1 MGMIIGR
8 DTAVRTIT
16 LRNRDGSAA
25 GTISISKS
33 GSKNKNKKK
42 LKRLQY
48 NFKGM
53 SAAILRAKTSGSARQ
68 AVTKTRTEAAML
80 RKKLK
85 CGEYD
90 DEELKM
96 AIIHADQMVK
106 IAKKRMKHLQEEE
119 RLKKGGFC
127 EAEMEEYEEQDLEYP
142 ELTGDEEI
150 DVEELKRLMEE
161 MQKLQEEMAESQ
173 DFGDLEELA
182 EVLRADMDPEDLE
195 LMKKKHRSDEL
206 REIAEADMKYLKAF
220 FQKLERDKQAAMSG
234 SSGSGDGNSGSGGTN
249 CGSSGVSLELSGTA
263 QLVPVSDAPVP
274 AAGVSLDVTV

>member
-25 GTISISKS
+25 GTISVSKS
-33 GSKNKNKKK
+33 NKNQNKKK
-42 LKRLQY
+42 LKRLSY

-53 SAAILRAKTSGSARQ
+53 SAVILRAKTSGSARQ
-68 AVTKTRTEAAML
+68 AVTKTRVATAML
-80 RKKLK
+80 RKKLR

-96 AIIHADQMVK
+96 AIIHAEQMVK

-127 EAEMEEYEEQDLEYP
+127 EAEMEEYEDSDLEYP

-161 MQKLQEEMAESQ
+161 MQQLQEEMTESE
-173 DFGDLEELA
+173 DFGGLEELS

-195 LMKKKHRSDEL
+195 LLKKKHRADEL

-220 FQKLERDKQAAMSG
+220 FNKLEKEKQAAMS
-234 SSGSGDGNSGSGGTN
+234 SSGGNGSGDSSGNYDGG
-249 CGSSGVSLELSGTA
+249 GVSLELAGMA
-263 QLVPVSDAPVP
+263 QPMSVSDVPAPVS
-274 AAGVSLDVTV
+274 GGSLDVTI

>member
-8 DTAVRTIT
+8 DSAVRTIT

-25 GTISISKS
+25 GTISVSRS
-33 GSKNKNKKK
+33 NNKNKKK

-68 AVTKTRTEAAML
+68 AVTKTRTAAAVL

-142 ELTGDEEI
+142 ELTGEEEI

-161 MQKLQEEMAESQ
+161 MQELQEEVMES
-173 DFGDLEELA
+173 DGFGDLEELA

-195 LMKKKHRSDEL
+195 LLKKKHRSDEL

-220 FQKLERDKQAAMSG
+220 FQKLERDKQAAMS
-234 SSGSGDGNSGSGGTN
+234 SSGGGDSNSSSGGSYT
-249 CGSSGVSLELSGTA
+249 GSGVSLELSGMA
-263 QLVPVSDAPVP
+263 QPVP
-274 AAGVSLDVTV
+274 AAGAPMPAAGASLDVTV